1 MKSRDVVYRVSKIKS
16 NRFDMKNPKNAL
28 VLLISICISTNA
40 FAQELLTP
48 ESYGIYGY
56 DGYTEKV
63 FQTLL
68 PFDARENDIIG
79 YGRNKTFYLKAPSFN
94 GESALCV
101 TKGSLVY
108 KQSNVNIWYL
118 LCGQVKIPIH
128 PTSYSM
134 KVPESVCTQLDDL
147 FYHATVTASQFPDN
161 RMICDGVRYYFNSH
175 GKLSSVHSP
184 AEGTRTFRMVQM
196 ADSICYAVQ
205 HKEKAVLERQM
216 AVCKELANAFKQEY
230 PDRHFA
236 TEFSTLPRMKNEKMV
251 WPCGISNKYLYL
263 YEYYDHPVG
272 TDTLEAFSK
281 CYSDSLMTWSREV
294 FFIDEHARIEVEFI
308 NSDTTDTDFWTN
320 REYHYY
326 FIRIPESLCKREI
339 ILSVL
344 AIPEGNY
351 RLDENLQWQPASP

>member
-1 MKSRDVVYRVSKIKS
+1 MKRITLIL
-16 NRFDMKNPKNAL
+16 AL
-28 VLLISICISTNA
+28 LFVTNA
-40 FAQELLTP
+40 FAQDLLTP

-79 YGRNKTFYLKAPSFN
+79 YGKSKTFYLKAPSFS

-101 TKGSLVY
+101 TKGCLVF

-118 LCGQVKIPIH
+118 LNGQVKIPIH
-128 PTSYSM
+128 PTYYRM
-134 KVPESVCTQLDDL
+134 DVPESVCKQLDAL
-147 FYHATVTASQFPDN
+147 FYHAAMTASQFSDN
-161 RMICDGVRYYFNSH
+161 RMISDGVSYYFNSH

-196 ADSICYAVQ
+196 TDSICYAVQ

-281 CYSDSLMTWSREV
+281 CYSDSLMAWSREV
-294 FFIDEHARIEVEFI
+294 FFNDEFTYIEVAF
-308 NSDTTDTDFWTN
+308 TDSSTAKSWVT
-320 REYHYY
+320 EKLHYY
-326 FIRIPESLCKREI
+326 FIQIPKDLWKREV
-339 ILSVL
+339 ILSVMSL
-344 AIPEGNY
+344 QEGNY
-351 RLDENLQWQPASP
+351 ILDEKLQWKPSKE